1 MKDQQQ
7 PESPA
12 VTSQHINYRPGAL
25 RLLDQ
30 TRLPTETV
38 FIEARTWQEVAEAIA
53 HLRVRGAPAI
63 GIAAAYAL
71 ALQAHRLAEQGLSSA
86 SFATGLR
93 ACADGLIASRP
104 TAVNL
109 SWAVNRL
116 LDLAQTRLA
125 ATAQLTDVAA
135 SLDTL
140 ASQIH
145 ADDIAAC
152 QSIGRNGAALFSSR
166 VSVLTHC
173 NTGDLA
179 TGGYGTALG
188 IVRSLWHDGK
198 LERVYVD
205 ETRPLLQGSRLTAWE
220 LQRDGIPYTLIAD
233 SMAASFMQR
242 RAVDAIIVG
251 ADRIARNGDTANKI
265 GTYGLAVLARAHS
278 IPFMVAAPRSTLDPS
293 LSSGAEI
300 VIEQRQPAEVISF
313 AGVASAPAGANASNP
328 AFDVTPAALI
338 TSIVTEAGVLSP
350 PFDIAVAAASADPSV
365 RVAP

>member
-1 MKDQQQ
+1 MNDRKKF
-7 PESPA
+7 SPSA
-12 VTSQHINYRPGAL
+12 SSRHIEYRPGIL

-30 TRLPTETV
+30 TRLPAETAFV
-38 FIEARTWQEVAEAIA
+38 EARTWQEVAEAIA

-71 ALQAHRLAEQGLSSA
+71 ALHAHHLTDQNA
-86 SFATGLR
+86 STATFTSGLR
-93 ACADGLIASRP
+93 TAADGLIASRP

-116 LDLAQTRLA
+116 LRYAQAQLAQNTTLPEI
-125 ATAQLTDVAA
+125 AA

-140 ASQIH
+140 AQEIH
-145 ADDIAAC
+145 ADDIEAC
-152 QSIGRNGAALFSSR
+152 RSIGRYGSGLFDAQ
-166 VSVLTHC
+166 VSILTHC

-188 IVRSLWHDGK
+188 IIRSLWQEGK
-198 LERVYVD
+198 LTGVYVD

-233 SMAASFMQR
+233 NMAASCMQR
-242 RAVDAIIVG
+242 GAIDAVIVG

-265 GTYGLAVLARAHS
+265 GTYGLAVLARAHG
-278 IPFMVAAPRSTLDPS
+278 IPFIVAAPCSTLDAS
-293 LSSGAEI
+293 LASGDQI
-300 VIEQRQPAEVISF
+300 VIEQRNPAEVTSF
-313 AGVASAPAGANASNP
+313 AGVAAAPDGATASNP
-328 AFDVTPAALI
+328 AFDITPAAFI
-338 TSIVTEAGVLSP
+338 TGIVTETGVLRP
-350 PFDIAVAAASADPSV
+350 PYETDIQRVSAQPPE

>member
-1 MKDQQQ
+1 MNGR
-7 PESPA
+7 EGSGSSPVA
-12 VTSQHINYRPGAL
+12 SHISYSPGLL

-30 TRLPTETV
+30 THLPTGTV

-63 GIAAAYAL
+63 GIAAAYGL
-71 ALQAHRLAEQGLSSA
+71 ALHAHRLAEQNLAPAAFDGN
-86 SFATGLR
+86 LR
-93 ACADGLIASRP
+93 AGAAGLIASRP

-109 SWAVNRL
+109 SWAVRRM
-116 LDLAQTRLA
+116 LAQAQARLA
-125 ATAQLTDVAA
+125 ENAPLADIAA

-152 QSIGRNGAALFSSR
+152 RGIGRNGAALFRSR

-188 IVRSLWHDGK
+188 IVRSLWHEGK

-242 RAVDAIIVG
+242 HSVDAIIVG

-265 GTYGLAVLARAHS
+265 GTYGLAVLARAHG
-278 IPFMVAAPRSTLDPS
+278 IPFIVAAPRSTLDPS
-293 LSSGAEI
+293 LASGDQI
-300 VIEQRQPAEVISF
+300 VIEQRQPAEVTTF
-313 AGVASAPAGANASNP
+313 AGAASAPAEANASNP
-328 AFDVTPAALI
+328 AFDVTPAAYI
-338 TSIVTEAGVLSP
+338 TSIVTESGVMSP
-350 PFDIAVAAASADPSV
+350 PFDSAIARVNAEPSV